1 MDFSSFILEQF
12 RSLAMTVSV
21 WQSDDDGDDE
31 SVNLSWER
39 IRDRLGA
46 KILALMLISLTIRQY
61 LGPALN
67 IFRINKWKT
76 FYGIYM
82 I

>member
-31 SVNLSWER
+31 AVNLLWER
-39 IRDRLGA
+39 IRDKLGA
-46 KILALMLISLTIRQY
+46 KIMGLMLISLTILRT
-61 LGPALN
+61 GPLY
-67 IFRINKWKT
+67 FSH
-76 FYGIYM
+76 
-82 I
+82 